1 MPTKTTKPESFSA
14 DEKAAMR
21 ERAKE
26 AKAQQSLAEAAAEV
40 VAKIAELPEPDRAM
54 AQRLHELITTAAPNL
69 DPRTYYGMPAYARD
83 GKVVAFY
90 KPASKFKDRYATL
103 GFEQSAR
110 LDDGAMWP
118 VAYALTKLTKA
129 DEERIVAIV
138 KQAAS

>member
-1 MPTKTTKPESFSA
+1 MPTRTKPESFSA

-26 AKAQQSLAEAAAEV
+26 AKAQQSLAEAAADV
-40 VAKIAELPEPDRAM
+40 VAKIAELPEPDRGM

-83 GKVVAFY
+83 GKVVCFY

-103 GFEQSAR
+103 GFEQTAR

-118 VAYALTKLTKA
+118 VAFALTALTKA
-129 DEERIVAIV
+129 DEERIVAMV

>member
-1 MPTKTTKPESFSA
+1 MPTKTKPESFTA

-40 VAKIAELPEPDRAM
+40 VAKIAELPEPDRGM
-54 AQRLHELITTAAPNL
+54 AQRIHELITAAAPNL

-83 GKVVAFY
+83 GKVVVFY

-103 GFEQSAR
+103 GFEQTAR

-118 VAYALTKLTKA
+118 VAYALTELTKA
-129 DEERIVAIV
+129 DEERIVALV

>member
-1 MPTKTTKPESFSA
+1 MPTKTKPESFSA

-26 AKAQQSLAEAAAEV
+26 AKAQQTLAEAAADV
-40 VAKIAELPEPDRAM
+40 VAKIAELPEPDRGM

-83 GKVVAFY
+83 GKVVCFY

-103 GFEQSAR
+103 GFEQTAR

-118 VAYALTKLTKA
+118 VAFALTALTKA
-129 DEERIVAIV
+129 DEERIVAMV